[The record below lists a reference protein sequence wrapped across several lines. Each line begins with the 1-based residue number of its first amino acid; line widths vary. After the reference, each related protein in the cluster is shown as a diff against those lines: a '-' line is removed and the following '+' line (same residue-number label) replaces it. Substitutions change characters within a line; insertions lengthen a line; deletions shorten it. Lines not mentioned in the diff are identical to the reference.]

1 MRPLMQIDESVPGK
15 APSGFALWNLGFRP
29 FYLLASIFA
38 ALSVLLWAAQYTG
51 LLALAYLPGPV
62 WHAHEMLFG
71 YTLAVIT
78 GFLFTAVR
86 NWTALPTPH
95 GAPLAALA
103 GLWLLGRVLVLTRYG
118 WAAAIVNTA
127 FPLAVA
133 VAIALPLIRSGNRRN
148 LFLVGLLALLAGA
161 VLVTHLVQLGAVD
174 VPAWAGIRVGL
185 DLVLVVIAVI
195 AGRVIPMFTVN
206 AIARARVRRLA
217 WLDRASVASV
227 ALLAALD
234 AAGARG
240 AALDAA
246 LGAAALLHLAR
257 WWLWHPAA
265 TLRTPL
271 VWVLHAGY
279 AWVPVHLALRILA
292 EQRLIASPLAT
303 HALTVGA
310 IGAMTIGMMT
320 RTALGHTGRPLQAD
334 AFEVS
339 SYVAILL
346 AAVVRVLLP
355 VVVGGTYLASVFL
368 SALLWSAG
376 FAVYAV
382 RYWPILSHP
391 RVDGRPG

>member
-1 MRPLMQIDESVPGK
+1 
-15 APSGFALWNLGFRP
+15 
-29 FYLLASIFA
+29 
-38 ALSVLLWAAQYTG
+38 
-51 LLALAYLPGPV
+51 
-62 WHAHEMLFG
+62 
-71 YTLAVIT
+71 
-78 GFLFTAVR
+78 
-86 NWTALPTPH
+86 
-95 GAPLAALA
+95 
-103 GLWLLGRVLVLTRYG
+103 
-118 WAAAIVNTA
+118 
-127 FPLAVA
+127 
-133 VAIALPLIRSGNRRN
+133 
-148 LFLVGLLALLAGA
+148 
-161 VLVTHLVQLGAVD
+161 
-174 VPAWAGIRVGL
+174 
-185 DLVLVVIAVI
+185 
-195 AGRVIPMFTVN
+195 MFTNN
-206 AIARARVRRLA
+206 AIPAARAQRLP
-217 WLDRASVASV
+217 WLERTAIGSV

-234 AAGARG
+234 AAGVHGIAL
-240 AALDAA
+240 AAVL
-246 LGAAALLHLAR
+246 AAAGLAHLGR
-257 WWLWHPAA
+257 WWLWQPWK